1 MLDTRTPIRERTC
14 ARACVPTSVQPCTQM
29 ENALLAK
36 RADMRINMQKNMRT
50 NRQTYMQPDV
60 RTDAQTDA
68 QINTQTHAPH
78 APAPA
83 RPRTTAAQVAYGFAC
98 DKACEGACEVAS
110 GWPRRQTLRPRW
122 WRSLLHI
129 QLLRQLMYP
138 LLYPFLRGRRFDWPR
153 LWEQQSGRLR
163 RQTGRYLAAAVLH
176 LLVMSAA
183 HAVDVQDDRGRTLRF
198 DRPAARVVSL
208 LPSLTESV
216 CSLGAC
222 DRLVGVD
229 RYSDWPAQ
237 VQRLPKL
244 GGGLNPN
251 IEAIVALRPD
261 VVLVSESSRASDRLS
276 ALGIKVVAL
285 RTQTHADVRKGL
297 DRIAAVLGLPASRAD
312 AVWQGIEQGIARAAQ
327 TVPAAA
333 RGKRVFIEVS
343 RGPFAAGAS
352 SFIGQTLSA
361 LGMQNV
367 VPAAQGPF
375 PKLNPEF
382 VVRADPDLIMFTDR
396 AAQEAGL
403 YPGWQHLRAVRQ
415 QRICRFSQQESNLL
429 IHPSPRMADGA
440 AVLARCIAQQLGQ

>member
-1 MLDTRTPIRERTC
+1 MLDTCTPIRTSIRER
-14 ARACVPTSVQPCTQM
+14 
-29 ENALLAK
+29 
-36 RADMRINMQKNMRT
+36 IKNMRPAMPSMQT
-50 NRQTYMQPDV
+50 NAQGKAPATAHQITARQVTVAQAAQAAQA
-60 RTDAQTDA
+60 AQTEQTA
-68 QINTQTHAPH
+68 QTTQTACGLPRQQ
-78 APAPA
+78 ALWASLRLRWPAW
-83 RPRTTAAQVAYGFAC
+83 Q
-98 DKACEGACEVAS
+98 
-110 GWPRRQTLRPRW
+110 RW
-122 WRSLLHI
+122 WAGQSARVRGPIGRCLAVALLH
-129 QLLRQLMYP
+129 
-138 LLYPFLRGRRFDWPR
+138 W
-153 LWEQQSGRLR
+153 
-163 RQTGRYLAAAVLH
+163 LA
-176 LLVMSAA
+176 MSAA
-183 HAVDVQDDRGRTLRF
+183 HAIDVQDDRGRTLRF

-261 VVLVSESSRASDRLS
+261 VVLVSESSRASDRLA

-297 DRIAAVLGLPASRAD
+297 ERIAAVLGLPAGKAD
-312 AVWQGIEQGIARAAQ
+312 AVWQGIEQGIAQAAQ

-333 RGKRVFIEVS
+333 RGKRVFVEVS
-343 RGPFAAGAS
+343 RGPFAAGEG

-361 LGMQNV
+361 LGMRNV
-367 VPAAQGPF
+367 VPATHGPF

-382 VVRADPDLIMFTDR
+382 VLRADPDLIMFTDR

-440 AVLARCIAQQLGQ
+440 AVLARCIAQQLGPQQEQKKDRQLGQQLGQRLAPQAPQAAAQPAR

>member
-1 MLDTRTPIRERTC
+1 
-14 ARACVPTSVQPCTQM
+14 M
-29 ENALLAK
+29 ENAPLAK

-50 NRQTYMQPDV
+50 NRQTYMQPDM
-60 RTDAQTDA
+60 RTDAQTD
-68 QINTQTHAPH
+68 TQTNAPH

-83 RPRTTAAQVAYGFAC
+83 RPRATAAQVACGVVCEKAC
-98 DKACEGACEVAS
+98 EKKACEGACEVAS
-110 GWPRRQTLRPRW
+110 GWPRWQTLRPRW

-129 QLLRQLMYP
+129 QALRQLMYPLLRQLMYP
-138 LLYPFLRGRRFDWPR
+138 LLYPFLRGR
-153 LWEQQSGRLR
+153 QSGRLR
-163 RQTGRYLAAAVLH
+163 RQTGRCLAVAVLH

-244 GGGLNPN
+244 GGELNPN

-352 SFIGQTLSA
+352 SFIGQTLSV